1 MNRVVAVAEAE
12 SGNES
17 RREAELGLRSCG
29 GGCGGC
35 SFENR
40 EEKECVMVVE
50 DLLQ

>member
-1 MNRVVAVAEAE
+1 MAVAEAE

-29 GGCGGC
+29 SGC

-40 EEKECVMVVE
+40 EERECVMVVE